1 MSAAENNCTWHFGI
15 ESGRSEG
22 PFDAT
27 GQNFRQ
33 RPYASLL
40 REAVQ
45 NSMDAHIKVT
55 NPDGTVSVP
64 TVEVVFSFGS
74 LKASDF
80 PGFYELRDHIESCF
94 NSYPTNED
102 YRMFYNGML
111 ENFDDSYSDE
121 IPYLKIS
128 DRMTT
133 GMGYVRNDLSN
144 SFQAFVRSS
153 QISVKG
159 DTSGAAGSHGYGKAA
174 YYLLSPV
181 RTLLVSTMTE
191 DGMCFFEGASIIGSH
206 IKDDNLLCAAGY
218 YDNNDGQPIQYNSKL
233 DDISNCTIPEAF
245 RRVEPGT
252 DFYIMGFLPE
262 NINEMCEEMIREALR
277 SYWLAIHKGKISIN
291 IKPQPSIDVTINQS
305 RLPGLMDT
313 YYPESK
319 DESKQLRAM
328 NPRPYYE
335 AYIKQDSGDKAYTC
349 FTDTFPTI
357 GEVKLYVKKCKT
369 KFDKIIFMRKP
380 SMLVYGL
387 PKDDDNGFYGLF
399 LCENDK
405 GDKLLKRL
413 ENSSHTEWK
422 ASNFRDAKNKTY
434 PEGETALNERDQFIE
449 DCIKKMFGNKDGKT
463 LDIAGL
469 SEFLYVPDSLIDDED
484 EVEHL
489 MGQPNG
495 NKTDDG
501 SSIDTTVTDIKVSP
515 DTFKK
520 DNYGSVVMQDEGKID
535 PNEEGDEYAAT
546 GHGGGGGGEGPYI
559 PDGDNPSKVKI
570 DPSGGTHWAV
580 LNVPIRVF
588 CKEEGGMCY
597 HIVKIHSDKAIDK
610 AKLILNV
617 GLEEEAETKIPITFT
632 DTGKV
637 KGNIIEGLTLDKG
650 TTTVKILFADN
661 MPHTVIKKMY
671 YEEKQ

>member
-1 MSAAENNCTWHFGI
+1 MCTTERNCTWHFGI

-27 GQNFRQ
+27 GQNFKQ

-45 NSMDAHIKVT
+45 NSMDAHIKVL
-55 NPDGTVSVP
+55 NADGTVFVP
-64 TVEVVFSFGS
+64 TVEVTFSFGS

-80 PGFYELRDHIESCF
+80 PGFYKLREHIKCCYD
-94 NSYPTNED
+94 SYPLNED
-102 YRMFYNGML
+102 YRMFYKGML
-111 ENFDDSYSDE
+111 DNFDDSYCEE

-144 SFQAFVRSS
+144 AFQAFVRSS

-159 DTSGAAGSHGYGKAA
+159 DSSGAAGSHGYGKAA
-174 YYLLSPV
+174 YYLLSPA

-206 IKDDNLLCAAGY
+206 IKDNDLLCAAGY
-218 YDNNDGQPIQYNSKL
+218 YDNNEGQPIQYNSKL
-233 DDISNCTIPEAF
+233 DDISNCSIPEVF
-245 RRVEPGT
+245 RRSEPGT

-262 NINEMCEEMIREALR
+262 NINEMCEEMICEALR

-291 IKPQPSIDVTINQS
+291 IKPQPSIDVTIDQT
-305 RLPGLMDT
+305 RLPRLMDT

-335 AYIKQDSGDKAYTC
+335 AYIMQDSGEKAYTR

-357 GEVKLYVKKCKT
+357 GEVTLYVKKCKT

-380 SMLVYGL
+380 LMLVYGL

-399 LCENDK
+399 ICENEK

-422 ASNFRDAKNKTY
+422 ASNFRDARNKTY
-434 PEGETALNERDQFIE
+434 PEGELALQERDQFIE
-449 DCIKKMFGNKDGKT
+449 DCIKKMFGSKEGKT
-463 LDIAGL
+463 LEIAGL
-469 SEFLYVPDSLIDDED
+469 SEFLYVPDSLIEDDD

-495 NKTDDG
+495 SKSDDG
-501 SSIDTTVTDIKVSP
+501 SSIDNTVSDVRVAP
-515 DTFKK
+515 DASNK
-520 DNYGSVVMQDEGKID
+520 DNYGSVIIQEDGRID
-535 PNEEGDEYAAT
+535 SKVDGDEDATT
-546 GHGGGGGGEGPYI
+546 GHGDGGRGDGTNI
-559 PDGDNPSKVKI
+559 PDGNNPSKVKI
-570 DPSGGTHWAV
+570 DPSKGTHWVV
-580 LNVPIRVF
+580 LNVPVRVF
-588 CKEEGGMCY
+588 CQELEGKCY
-597 HIVKIHSDKAIDK
+597 HIVKIHADKGFDK
-610 AKLILNV
+610 VKLVLSV
-617 GLEEEAETKIPITFT
+617 GLEGGEEQKIPITYT
-632 DTGKV
+632 DTGTANGSV
-637 KGNIIEGLTLDKG
+637 IEGITLIKG
-650 TTTVKILFADN
+650 TTTIKILFADN
-661 MPHTVIKKMY
+661 MPHTVIKKIY
-671 YEEKQ
+671 YEEK

>member
-1 MSAAENNCTWHFGI
+1 MMSTIENNCVWHFGV

-27 GQNFRQ
+27 GQNFKQ

-45 NSMDAHIKVT
+45 NSMDAHIKVA
-55 NPDGTVSVP
+55 NEDGTISVP
-64 TVEVVFSFGS
+64 TVEVTFSFGS
-74 LKASDF
+74 LKAADY
-80 PGFYELRDHIESCF
+80 PGFYELRDHIKSCYD
-94 NSYPTNED
+94 SYPLNED
-102 YRMFYNGML
+102 YRLFYKGML
-111 ENFDDSYSDE
+111 SNFDDSYSEE

-174 YYLLSPV
+174 YYLLSPA

-191 DGMCFFEGASIIGSH
+191 DGMCFFEGASIVGSH

-218 YDNNDGQPIQYNSKL
+218 YDNNGGQPIQYNSKL
-233 DDISNCTIPEAF
+233 DDISNCAIPEVF
-245 RRVEPGT
+245 RRSEPGT

-291 IKPQPSIDVTINQS
+291 IKPQPSIDVTINQT
-305 RLPGLMDT
+305 RLSDLMDT

-319 DESKQLRAM
+319 DESKQLRSM

-335 AYIKQDSGDKAYTC
+335 AYIKRESGEKSYTH
-349 FTDTFPTI
+349 FTSTFPTI
-357 GEVKLYVKKCKT
+357 GEVTLYVKKCKT

-380 SMLVYGL
+380 LMLVYGL

-399 LCENDK
+399 LCENEK

-434 PEGETALNERDQFIE
+434 PEGEAALKEIDRFIE
-449 DCIKKMFGNKDGKT
+449 DCVKQMFGNKDGKT
-463 LDIAGL
+463 IEIAGL
-469 SEFLYVPDSLIDDED
+469 SDYLYVPDSLIDDED
-484 EVEHL
+484 DVEH
-489 MGQPNG
+489 MIGQPIG
-495 NKTDDG
+495 DKADDG
-501 SSIDTTVTDIKVSP
+501 SSLDTKASDVEIDTASSERENV
-515 DTFKK
+515 
-520 DNYGSVVMQDEGKID
+520 GSVVAEDDGQID
-535 PNEEGDEYAAT
+535 PNEEGDDLAAT
-546 GHGGGGGGEGPYI
+546 GHGDGGVGDDPYI

-570 DPSGGTHWAV
+570 DHSGGKHWAV
-580 LNVPIRVF
+580 LNVPVRVF
-588 CKEEGGMCY
+588 CQESGGKSY
-597 HIVKIHSDKAIDK
+597 HIVKIHSEKAFDNV
-610 AKLILNV
+610 KLALNV
-617 GLEEEAETKIPITFT
+617 GLDEGDDKKIPIIYTNMGVT
-632 DTGKV
+632 RENV
-637 KGNIIEGLTLDKG
+637 IEAFSLTKG
-650 TTTVKILFADN
+650 TTTIKILFADN

-671 YEEKQ
+671 YEEK